1 MANKR
6 VNTLRASL
14 ICCVILAITPAY
26 AELAQIDTITN
37 TQVPLTNLV
46 SEQKNITAPEILKS
60 RQQLQGWLSP
70 GTNLVYMDRLAKL
83 YAENNMQPLW
93 DDEPAVLEFKQQLAE
108 LALAGFQP
116 QFGKWLSLL
125 VKNKQLNQMERDVIL
140 SDAMLGYLYFICNV
154 KYNGKDWLYQ
164 KTPFQLREP
173 TIGGVSQWQTAIN
186 SKQLASWIKT
196 LAPQHA
202 SYLPMRT
209 KMLAYLADQQIWPK
223 INTVSLLKPGQTSND
238 LVSLSEILTRNGLL
252 TQDADTDENSRNYGG
267 LLVDAVKQFQRMYGL
282 EPDGIIGNATLK
294 WLNTSPTDRAGLL
307 AINIQRLRIIP
318 NEGGSGILVNIPA
331 YTLHFYLNNQL
342 IIDSKVIVGRPDRK
356 TPIMSSELNSVVIN
370 PPWNV
375 PTSMVRKD
383 ILPQARRDPG
393 YFARRGFTVL
403 SGWERNAYPID
414 PYSINWNAISSSSFP
429 YRVRQ
434 APGPANALGRYKFN
448 MPSSDAIYLHD
459 TPNHSLFNRQN
470 RSISSGCVR
479 VNKASVLASILLA
492 RASWDQK
499 RIDGALQL
507 GETRYINIPG
517 RIPIYLYYQTAWVDN
532 KNIANFRD
540 DIYGYDNVIYG
551 AMNYLNE
558 IKTTL
563 NE

>member
-14 ICCVILAITPAY
+14 ICCVILAITPAC

-46 SEQKNITAPEILKS
+46 TEQKNITVPEMQKS

-70 GTNLVYMDRLAKL
+70 GINLVYMDRLAKL

-93 DDEPAVLEFKQQLAE
+93 DNEAAVIEFKQQLAE

-164 KTPFQLREP
+164 KTPYPLREP
-173 TIGGVSQWQTAIN
+173 TIGSVSQWQSAIN
-186 SKQLASWIKT
+186 AKQLASWIKT

-202 SYLPMRT
+202 SYLRMRT
-209 KMLAYLADQQIWPK
+209 KMLAYLADKQIWPK
-223 INTVSLLKPGQTSND
+223 INTVSLLKPGQASND

-252 TQDADTDENSRNYGG
+252 TQDAVKDEDIRNYGG

-294 WLNTSPTDRAGLL
+294 WLNTSPTERAGLL

-356 TPIMSSELNSVVIN
+356 TPIMSSELNNVVIN

-393 YFARRGFTVL
+393 FFARRGFTVL

-429 YRVRQ
+429 YRIRQ

-448 MPSSDAIYLHD
+448 MPSTDAIYLHD

-499 RIDGALQL
+499 RIDAALQQ

-532 KNIANFRD
+532 KNSANFRD
-540 DIYGYDNVIYG
+540 DIYGYNKVIYG
-551 AMNYLNE
+551 AINYLNE
-558 IKTTL
+558 IRATL

>member
-1 MANKR
+1 M
-6 VNTLRASL
+6 
-14 ICCVILAITPAY
+14 VI
-26 AELAQIDTITN
+26 
-37 TQVPLTNLV
+37 
-46 SEQKNITAPEILKS
+46 S
-60 RQQLQGWLSP
+60 
-70 GTNLVYMDRLAKL
+70 
-83 YAENNMQPLW
+83 
-93 DDEPAVLEFKQQLAE
+93 
-108 LALAGFQP
+108 
-116 QFGKWLSLL
+116 
-125 VKNKQLNQMERDVIL
+125 
-140 SDAMLGYLYFICNV
+140 
-154 KYNGKDWLYQ
+154 

-252 TQDADTDENSRNYGG
+252 TQDADTDNTRHYGG

-383 ILPQARRDPG
+383 ILPQARRIR
-393 YFARRGFTVL
+393 A
-403 SGWERNAYPID
+403 
-414 PYSINWNAISSSSFP
+414 
-429 YRVRQ
+429 
-434 APGPANALGRYKFN
+434 
-448 MPSSDAIYLHD
+448 
-459 TPNHSLFNRQN
+459 
-470 RSISSGCVR
+470 
-479 VNKASVLASILLA
+479 ILLA
-492 RASWDQK
+492 EVLRFYP
-499 RIDGALQL
+499 DGSVMPILL
-507 GETRYINIPG
+507 ILTRLIGMPSHLPPF
-517 RIPIYLYYQTAWVDN
+517 PIVYARHPVHP
-532 KNIANFRD
+532 
-540 DIYGYDNVIYG
+540 
-551 AMNYLNE
+551 MP
-558 IKTTL
+558 
-563 NE
+563 

>member
-14 ICCVILAITPAY
+14 ICCVILAITPAS

-46 SEQKNITAPEILKS
+46 SEQKNITVPEIQKS

-154 KYNGKDWLYQ
+154 KYNGKEWLYQ

-173 TIGGVSQWQTAIN
+173 TIGGVSQWQAAIN
-186 SKQLASWIKT
+186 SKQLASWIKA

-202 SYLPMRT
+202 SYLAMRK

-223 INTVSLLKPGQTSND
+223 INAVSLLKPGQTSND

-252 TQDADTDENSRNYGG
+252 TEDAVKDEDIRNYGG

-375 PTSMVRKD
+375 PSSMVRKD

-434 APGPANALGRYKFN
+434 APGPSNALGRYKFN

-459 TPNHSLFNRQN
+459 TPNHSLFDRQN

-517 RIPIYLYYQTAWVDN
+517 RIPIYLYYQTAWIDN
-532 KNIANFRD
+532 KNSANFRD
-540 DIYGYDNVIYG
+540 DIYGYDKAIYG

-558 IKTTL
+558 IRTTL

>member
-1 MANKR
+1 M
-6 VNTLRASL
+6 NTLCASL
-14 ICCVILAITPAY
+14 ICCVISGITPAC
-26 AELAQIDTITN
+26 AQLEQIKTTTDS
-37 TQVPLTNLV
+37 QVPLTNLL
-46 SEQKNITAPEILKS
+46 SEQKNLAVEEIQKS
-60 RQQLQGWLSP
+60 RQQLQGWLSL
-70 GTNLVYMDRLAKL
+70 GANLVYIDKLAKL

-93 DDEPAVLEFKQQLAE
+93 DDETAVLEFKQQLAE
-108 LALAGFQP
+108 TALAGFQP

-125 VKNKQLNQMERDVIL
+125 VKNQQLSKMERDVIL

-164 KTPFQLREP
+164 KTPYQLREP
-173 TIGGVSQWQTAIN
+173 TVDSVSKWQSAIN
-186 SKQLASWIKT
+186 SKQLANWIKT
-196 LAPQHA
+196 LAPQHDR
-202 SYLPMRT
+202 YLAMR
-209 KMLAYLADQQIWPK
+209 KKILAYLSDQQIWPK
-223 INTVSLLKPGQTSND
+223 IYTTSLLKPGQSSQHI
-238 LVSLSEILTRNGLL
+238 VSLSEILQRNGLL
-252 TQDADTDENSRNYGG
+252 KQNSITIENSNRYDG
-267 LLVDAVKQFQRMYGL
+267 LLVDAVKQFQKMYGL

-294 WLNTSPTDRAGLL
+294 WLNTSPSDRVGLL

-342 IIDSKVIVGRPDRK
+342 IIDSRVIVGRPDRK
-356 TPIMSSELNSVVIN
+356 TPMMSSELSNVVIN
-370 PPWNV
+370 PSWNV
-375 PTSMVRKD
+375 PVSMVRRD

-393 YFARRGFTVL
+393 YFTRQGFTVL
-403 SGWERNAYPID
+403 SGWEHDTYPID
-414 PYSINWNAISSSSFP
+414 PYQINWDAISSSHFP

-434 APGPANALGRYKFN
+434 APGPSNALGRYKFD

-492 RASWDQK
+492 LAGWDQK
-499 RIDGALQL
+499 RIDAALQL
-507 GETRYINIPG
+507 GNTRYINIPG

-532 KNIANFRD
+532 KDMANFRD

-551 AMNYLNE
+551 VKNYLPE
-558 IKTTL
+558 IRTL
-563 NE
+563 LN

>member
-1 MANKR
+1 MANKS

-14 ICCVILAITPAY
+14 ICFVISGITPAC
-26 AELAQIDTITN
+26 AQLEQIKTITN
-37 TQVPLTNLV
+37 SQVPLTNLV
-46 SEQKNITAPEILKS
+46 SEQKNVAVEEIQKS

-70 GTNLVYMDRLAKL
+70 GTNLVYIDRLAKL

-93 DDEPAVLEFKQQLAE
+93 DDETAVLEFKQQLAE
-108 LALAGFQP
+108 TALAGFQP

-125 VKNKQLNQMERDVIL
+125 VKNQKLSKMERDIIL

-164 KTPFQLREP
+164 KTQYQLREP
-173 TIGGVSQWQTAIN
+173 TVGGVSKWQSAIN
-186 SKQLASWIKT
+186 SKQLANWIKT
-196 LAPQHA
+196 LAPQHDH
-202 SYLPMRT
+202 YLAMRK
-209 KMLAYLADQQIWPK
+209 KMLAYLSDQQIWPK
-223 INTVSLLKPGQTSND
+223 IYTTSLLKPGQSSQD
-238 LVSLSEILTRNGLL
+238 IVSLSEILQRNGLL
-252 TQDADTDENSRNYGG
+252 KQNSITIENSNRYDG
-267 LLVDAVKQFQRMYGL
+267 LLVDAVKQFQKMYGL

-294 WLNTSPTDRAGLL
+294 WLNTSPSDRVGLL

-342 IIDSKVIVGRPDRK
+342 IIDSRVIVGRPDRK
-356 TPIMSSELNSVVIN
+356 TPIMSSELSNVVIN

-375 PTSMVRKD
+375 PVSMVRRD

-393 YFARRGFTVL
+393 YFALRGFTVL
-403 SGWERNAYPID
+403 SGWESDAYPID
-414 PYSINWNAISSSSFP
+414 PYRINWDAISSSHFP

-434 APGPANALGRYKFN
+434 APGPSNALGRYKFN

-479 VNKASVLASILLA
+479 VNKASVLASILLT
-492 RASWDQK
+492 RAGWDQK
-499 RIDGALQL
+499 RIDAALQL
-507 GETRYINIPG
+507 GNTRYINISG

-532 KNIANFRD
+532 KDMANFRD

-551 AMNYLNE
+551 AKNYLPE
-558 IKTTL
+558 IRTL
-563 NE
+563 LN